1 MFQYI
6 GGRGLCKSFLVLTI
20 LQKMRRPE
28 NYQGTF
34 TILPIC
40 GTLSVQKDLFHKA
53 KEHIQDG
60 KELSLLRQTLPGR
73 PAELPERQRAYFGAA
88 DGSRAPADHAPAE
101 EKKEEKLIV
110 LLRRCGHFLHHSAGT
125 EDTASLLNALTTEER
140 ATLEGLLEK
149 CLAHW
154 EKH

>member
-1 MFQYI
+1 MEKNCPCC
-6 GGRGLCKSFLVLTI
+6 GRHCPAD
-20 LQKMRRPE
+20 Q
-28 NYQGTF
+28 
-34 TILPIC
+34 
-40 GTLSVQKDLFHKA
+40 LSCPR
-53 KEHIQDG
+53 G
-60 KELSLLRQTLPGR
+60 
-73 PAELPERQRAYFGAA
+73 RAYFGAV

-149 CLAHW
+149 CLDHW

>member
-28 NYQGTF
+28 NYQGTVTF
-34 TILPIC
+34 LPIC

-60 KELSLLRQTLPGR
+60 KELS
-73 PAELPERQRAYFGAA
+73 
-88 DGSRAPADHAPAE
+88 
-101 EKKEEKLIV
+101 